1 MPNLASTS
9 AKLREA
15 LRDDIRREEIRL
27 RALAHERQNGCGE
40 GCPEFPSF
48 DRADVGILES
58 SKGLSGKVVVT
69 TGLHCG

>member
-1 MPNLASTS
+1 MSSTS

-15 LRDDIRREEIRL
+15 LRDDIRNEEIRL
-27 RALAHERQNGCGE
+27 RALPHERQNGCGE
-40 GCPEFPSF
+40 GCPERPRL

-69 TGLHCG
+69 PGLYCG